1 MIEFLSRVE
10 DEGVEN
16 AMASLDDTLIPRKRK
31 ERHAKE
37 ESGSNNLDD
46 EAEVRRSK
54 RPRKS
59 AGGLATPAYTPR
71 GERAIERSAKK
82 QFDGV
87 VMPLSRRNRYPRK
100 SRSSDA
106 GDDNPGDGIKS
117 DSEVVD
123 QKQKTEEIS
132 VLPDDADADG
142 EVDTSPHDDLGE
154 LNTDSTKLE

>member
-1 MIEFLSRVE
+1 MIAFLSRVE
-10 DEGVEN
+10 DEGGMCVFPVVCRWEFEAKLLLVEN
-16 AMASLDDTLIPRKRK
+16 AMASLNDILIPRKRK

-37 ESGSNNLDD
+37 DLGSNNFDG

-59 AGGLATPAYTPR
+59 AGGLTTLPYTPR

-87 VMPLSRRNRYPRK
+87 VVPLSRRNRTSRK

-106 GDDNPGDGIKS
+106 GNDKPGDGTKS

-123 QKQKTEEIS
+123 LKQSK
-132 VLPDDADADG
+132 
-142 EVDTSPHDDLGE
+142 
-154 LNTDSTKLE
+154 